1 MNKLSLKYIKQKN
14 EMKNYSKI
22 EGLIAPVFTPMKEN
36 GDIITDIIPH
46 YATNLISKGLAGVF
60 VLGSS
65 GEGML
70 LSCEERKLVT
80 EAWAPYISDNFKLI
94 VHISASNYKEAQD
107 LAKHAESCGAY
118 AISSMGPVFLQP
130 KTVEDL
136 VGYCSKIASVVPNLP
151 FYYYHIPLRTNV
163 NFKMIDFLKKGEEII
178 PNLSGIKYTNSNM
191 MDMLQCIKYRSGKFD
206 ILHGPDEMFLCGL
219 SIGAKGGIG
228 TTFNFI
234 PNVFHQIIDLFN
246 QGKIDEATEW
256 QYIVSNTIDIISK
269 FGGGIVA
276 GKAIM
281 ELCGLPCGPCRLPL
295 PHFSRESLK
304 LMEKELAAI
313 NFFDYV

>member
-1 MNKLSLKYIKQKN
+1 MEIK
-14 EMKNYSKI
+14 KI
-22 EGLIAPVFTPMKEN
+22 EGLIVPVFTPMDESGEIN
-36 GDIITDIIPH
+36 CSIIEK
-46 YATNLISKGLAGVF
+46 YAGFLKTKNVDGVF
-60 VLGSS
+60 VCGSS

-70 LSCEERKLVT
+70 LSCDERKQVT

-94 VHISASNYKEAQD
+94 VHISASNYKEAQG
-107 LAKHAESCGAY
+107 LAKHAEACGAY
-118 AISSMGPVFLQP
+118 AVSSMGPVFLQP

-136 VGYCSKIASVVPNLP
+136 VGYCSKIASAVPNLP

-163 NFKMIDFLKKGEEII
+163 NFKMIDFLKNGEEII
-178 PNLSGIKYTNSNM
+178 PNLAGVKYTNSNM
-191 MDMLQCIKYRSGKFD
+191 MDMLQCIKYKSGKFD

-219 SIGAKGGIG
+219 SMGAKGGIG

-246 QGKIDEATEW
+246 QGKIAEAAEW
-256 QYIVSNTIDIISK
+256 QYIVSNTIDVISK
-269 FGGGIVA
+269 YGGGIVA

-295 PHFSRESLK
+295 PCFSRDSLK
-304 LMEKELAAI
+304 MMEKELVAMK
-313 NFFDYV
+313 FFDYV

>member
-1 MNKLSLKYIKQKN
+1 MIV
-14 EMKNYSKI
+14 
-22 EGLIAPVFTPMKEN
+22 PVFTPMDESGEIDCSKIEK
-36 GDIITDIIPH
+36 
-46 YATNLISKGLAGVF
+46 YAGFLKTKNVAGIF
-60 VLGSS
+60 VCGSS

-70 LSCEERKLVT
+70 LSCEERKQVT
-80 EAWAPYISDNFKLI
+80 EAWGPYISDTFKLI
-94 VHISASNYKEAQD
+94 VHISAANYKDAQD
-107 LAKHAESCGAY
+107 LAKHAESVGAY
-118 AISSMGPVFLQP
+118 AIASMGPVFLQP

-178 PNLSGIKYTNSNM
+178 PNLTGVKYTNSNM
-191 MDMLQCIKYRSGKFD
+191 MDMLQCIKFKSGKFD

-234 PNVFHQIIDLFN
+234 PHVFHNIIDLFK
-246 QGKIDEATEW
+246 QGKLAEAAEW
-256 QYIVSNTIDIISK
+256 QYFVSNTIDVISK
-269 FGGGIVA
+269 YGGGIVA

-281 ELCGLPCGPCRLPL
+281 GLCGVPCGQCRLPL
-295 PHFSRESLK
+295 PSISTESLK
-304 LMEKELAAI
+304 LMEADLNAI